1 MRDDPLD
8 TADDAALVRAALAGE
23 EQAYRQLL
31 ARHRAVVHRV
41 ARAQTG
47 QADAALDVTQETFIA
62 AFAAL
67 RRYDPARPMAAWL
80 ARIALNKGRDWRRR
94 QAVRRL
100 FLGWRGQ
107 GEAVVAHIPDPAP
120 GPEREAAGRA
130 DLARLAQAIDSLPQP
145 LREAI
150 VLHGVEGMPQREV
163 AMLLNVSEKTI
174 ETRVYRAR
182 KKLAQMLGEKD

>member
-8 TADDAALVRAALAGE
+8 EADDAALVRAALAGD
-23 EQAYRQLL
+23 EQGYRQLM

-41 ARAQTG
+41 AWAQTG
-47 QADAALDVTQETFIA
+47 QADAALDVTQDTFIA

-67 RRYDPARPMAAWL
+67 RRYDPARPLGAWL

-107 GEAVVAHIPDPAP
+107 GEAAVEHVPDSAP

-130 DLARLAQAIDSLPQP
+130 DLARLRQAIDALPQA

-163 AMLLNVSEKTI
+163 AMMLDVSEKTI

-182 KKLAQMLGEKD
+182 KKLAQQLGEKD